1 MAQSNYAGAKVG
13 IFVSVAVIITMATLF
28 WAKGSWFGE
37 PEREMSAYFSKVDVI
52 LEGDPLNVSGV
63 KKGMVKKVE
72 LVGDSVRIDFT
83 VAQTVKIKEDYKIE
97 VAILALMGGN
107 QLALTPGKSSK
118 EVDYSKPL
126 SGSEGGSIG
135 GMISQ
140 FQVIT
145 DTVQT
150 LMTKF
155 GGSVNKVNIIM
166 DDLHEIT
173 GDQGLKS
180 NLRTTMSNV
189 EMATRNLNALITEN
203 RGSLRG
209 LTSKVD
215 NTIGNVDSVII
226 KNSGELNGTIKNIR
240 AITEK
245 VDSVVYNLGLLVS
258 DTQQQKNG
266 IGKFMYDDKFYQ
278 NINSTVKELEA
289 LMKKIRKDGV
299 KINLF

>member
-1 MAQSNYAGAKVG
+1 MAKSNYAGVKVG
-13 IFVSVAVIITMATLF
+13 IFVSVALIITMATLF

-37 PEREMSAYFSKVDVI
+37 PEREMSVYFSKVDVI
-52 LEGDPLNVSGV
+52 LEGDPLNVNGV

-72 LVGDSVRIDFT
+72 LVADSVRIDFT
-83 VAQTVKIKEDYKIE
+83 VAKSVKIKEDYKIE
-97 VAILALMGGN
+97 VSILALMGGN
-107 QLALTPGKSSK
+107 QLALSPGKTGK
-118 EVDYSKPL
+118 EVDYGKPL
-126 SGSEGGSIG
+126 TGSEGGNIS

-140 FQVIT
+140 FQTIT
-145 DTVQT
+145 DSVQI
-150 LMTKF
+150 LLSKF
-155 GGSVNKVNIIM
+155 SGSADRVNVIM
-166 DDLHEIT
+166 ADLHEIT
-173 GDQGLKS
+173 GDQGMKS

-189 EMATRNLNALITEN
+189 EMATRNLNALISEN

-209 LTSKVD
+209 ITSKVD
-215 NTIGNVDSVII
+215 NTITSVDSVIS
-226 KNSGELNGTIKNIR
+226 KNSGELNGTIRNIR

-245 VDSVVYNLGLLVS
+245 VDSLVANLGLLVS

-278 NINSTVKELEA
+278 NINATVKELEA

>member
-1 MAQSNYAGAKVG
+1 MAQSNYAGVKVG
-13 IFVSVAVIITMATLF
+13 IFVSVALIITFATLF

-37 PEREMSAYFSKVDVI
+37 PEREMSAYFSKIDVL

-63 KKGMVKKVE
+63 KKGTVKKIE

-83 VAQTVKIKEDYKIE
+83 VAQSVKIREDYKIE
-97 VAILALMGGN
+97 VSILALMGGN
-107 QLALTPGKSSK
+107 QLALTPGKSPK
-118 EVDYSKPL
+118 EVDYSRPL

-140 FQVIT
+140 FQTIT
-145 DTVQT
+145 DSVQI
-150 LMTKF
+150 LLSKF
-155 GGSVNKVNIIM
+155 SGSADRVNVIM
-166 DDLHEIT
+166 ADLHEIT
-173 GDQGLKS
+173 GDQGMKS

-189 EMATRNLNALITEN
+189 EMATRNLNALISEN

-209 LTSKVD
+209 ITSRVD
-215 NTIGNVDSVII
+215 NTLINVDSVIS
-226 KNSGELNGTIKNIR
+226 KNSGELNGTIRNIR
-240 AITEK
+240 AITDK
-245 VDSVVYNLGLLVS
+245 VDSLVANLGLLVS

-266 IGKFMYDDKFYQ
+266 IGKFIYDDKFYQ
-278 NINSTVKELEA
+278 NINNTVKELEA